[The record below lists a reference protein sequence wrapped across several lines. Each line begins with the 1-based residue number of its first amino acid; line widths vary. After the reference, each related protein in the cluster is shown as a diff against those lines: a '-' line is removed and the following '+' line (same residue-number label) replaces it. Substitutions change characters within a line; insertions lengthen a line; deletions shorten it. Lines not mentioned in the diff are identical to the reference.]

1 MQGNPRPETVSATPD
16 VSPLFTVPAWTAP
29 LTPRRA
35 ATASVT
41 AAELGER
48 KVHLQLL
55 KQGNDTGTPQDRLVF
70 QHIQPE
76 LHVFAVVLS

>member
-1 MQGNPRPETVSATPD
+1 LRPS
-16 VSPLFTVPAWTAP
+16 S
-29 LTPRRA
+29 
-35 ATASVT
+35 S
-41 AAELGER
+41 GER

-55 KQGNDTGTPQDRLVF
+55 KQGIDTGTPQDRLVF